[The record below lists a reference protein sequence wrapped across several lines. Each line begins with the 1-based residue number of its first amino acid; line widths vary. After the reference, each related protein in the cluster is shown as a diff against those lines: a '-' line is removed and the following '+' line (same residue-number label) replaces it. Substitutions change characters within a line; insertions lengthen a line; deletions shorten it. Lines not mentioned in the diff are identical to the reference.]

1 VGQAHD
7 AAELLKP
14 EHIEYH
20 KWGQWVLSELSV
32 EAD

>member
-1 VGQAHD
+1 VDQAHD
-7 AAELLKP
+7 VAELLKR